1 VKVEGRKL
9 AKSKTALDFKKG
21 KDIIKDI
28 RKAKYLYLL
37 LLPGIIYYI
46 VFHYFPMG
54 GVIIAFKE
62 YKANLGILGSPWIG
76 LKNYSFV
83 FKDPAFFNALKN
95 TLVISVQRLIFQF
108 PFPVIIALFFN
119 EIRDGVYKRV
129 LQTVFTFP
137 HFLSWVIVAGILVN
151 FMSFNGALNNIAE
164 LLGFERKSFLSDVNL
179 FRPMLYIT
187 ENWKNAGWQSIIYLA
202 AITSISQEQYEAA
215 EIDGCSRFKK
225 MIFVTIPNIQ
235 NTIIILF
242 ILAVGRIMNAGFEQ
256 IFNMQNP
263 AVKDISDIL
272 DTYIYRITFMGPA
285 DFSFSTA
292 IGLFK
297 SIINFILITAT
308 DRIAKGF
315 GEEGLF

>member
-1 VKVEGRKL
+1 M

>member
-1 VKVEGRKL
+1 MKVEGRKL